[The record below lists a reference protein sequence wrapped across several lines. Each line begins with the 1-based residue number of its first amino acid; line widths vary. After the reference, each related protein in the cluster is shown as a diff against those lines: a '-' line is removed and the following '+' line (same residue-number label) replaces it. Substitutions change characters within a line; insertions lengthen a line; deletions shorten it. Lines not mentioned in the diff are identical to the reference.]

1 MEHLAVSLVV
11 ITVLGI
17 GGQWLAWRLRIPS
30 ILVLL
35 VFGFSIGNL
44 THLVEPDEMFGDIL
58 FPGVSLAVALILFEG
73 GLTLRYDELR
83 DVGSTVLNLLSA
95 GALITWVLGGVAAW
109 AILGLQPG
117 PAALI
122 SAILVVTGPT
132 VISPLLRHVRPV
144 GSVGSILKWE
154 GIAIDPVGAMLTVLI
169 LEAVVSGRF
178 GREATIT
185 TVVGALFTLAVG
197 AGIGLA
203 AGWVLREL
211 IRRFWVPDF
220 LQNPV
225 AIAFVFI
232 AFEASNAAQAE
243 SGLLAAPV
251 VGLVLANSKGVSAR
265 HIVEFQENVRVLLLA
280 GLFIVLGARAD
291 IVTLTQLGPQS
302 FVYLGALIL
311 IVRPVSVLVA
321 TIGSKLNARER
332 IFLGAVAPRGVVAA
346 AVSSVAAIR
355 LEEAGS
361 AVGGRL
367 VAEVFL
373 VIVGTVAIYGLAAR
387 PLARLLG
394 LTQKAPKGLLIVGAY
409 AWVRQ
414 IAAAL
419 QDHGR
424 TVLLVD
430 TNFDNVRAAK
440 MAGLNAVQADATS
453 PHALDDVD
461 MDGIGRLLA
470 MTSNDEFNALSA
482 MNFAETFGRAGVYRL
497 HPDTAGNKRRALLD
511 HGHGRLLFSE
521 DATFSNLTLR
531 CAQGAEVRATK
542 LSDVF
547 TTDDL
552 QRTHGTAMT
561 PLFVLTAGGDIGVYT
576 ADHRPSAG
584 PGDVVVSIVAAHT
597 QPAPEAEQAP
607 APA

>member
-1 MEHLAVSLVV
+1 MEAAHLAVSLVT

-35 VFGFSIGNL
+35 VSGFAIGNL
-44 THLVEPDEMFGDIL
+44 THLVEPDQMFGEIL

-95 GALITWVLGGVAAW
+95 GAIITWVLGGVAAW

-154 GIAIDPVGAMLTVLI
+154 GIAIDPIGAMLTVLI

-178 GREATIT
+178 GREATT
-185 TVVGALFTLAVG
+185 TTIVGALFTLTVG
-197 AGIGLA
+197 AGIGFA

-211 IRRFWVPDF
+211 IKRFWVPDF

-225 AIAFVFI
+225 AIAFVFV

-251 VGLVLANSKGVSAR
+251 VGLVLANSKGVSAK
-265 HIVEFQENVRVLLLA
+265 HIAEFQENIRVLLLA
-280 GLFIVLGARAD
+280 GLFIVLGARTD
-291 IVTLTQLGPQS
+291 IVTLTQLGPES
-302 FVYLGALIL
+302 FLFLGALIV
-311 IVRPVSVLVA
+311 IVRPASVLIS
-321 TIGSKLNARER
+321 TIGSKLNIRER
-332 IFLGAVAPRGVVAA
+332 VFLGAIAPRGVVAA

-373 VIVGTVAIYGLAAR
+373 VIVGTVAIYGLGAR
-387 PLARLLG
+387 PIARMLG
-394 LTQKAPKGLLIVGAY
+394 LTQKDPRGLLIVGAY

-414 IAAAL
+414 VAATL
-419 QDHGR
+419 QAHGHA
-424 TVLLVD
+424 VVLVD
-430 TNFDNVRAAK
+430 TNFDNIRAAK
-440 MAGLNAVQADATS
+440 MAGLTAVQADATS

-461 MDGIGRLLA
+461 LDGIGRLLA
-470 MTSNDEFNALSA
+470 LTSNDEFNALSA
-482 MNFAETFGRAGVYRL
+482 MNFAESFGRAGVFRL
-497 HPDTAGNKRRALLD
+497 HPDTSGNRRRALVE
-511 HGHGRLLFSE
+511 HGHGRLLFDD
-521 DATFSNLTLR
+521 DATFTNLTLR
-531 CAQGAEVRATK
+531 YAQGAEVRATK
-542 LSDVF
+542 LTDRF
-547 TTDDL
+547 TAQDL
-552 QRTHGTAMT
+552 QRTHGRFMT
-561 PLFVLTAGGDIGVYT
+561 PLFVLRAGGDIGVFT
-576 ADHRPSAG
+576 TDNSPSAG
-584 PGDVVVSIVAAHT
+584 PGDVVVSIVAKESR
-597 QPAPEAEQAP
+597 PAEP
-607 APA
+607 AL